1 MAAVDA
7 VATAGAVVAVAVAAA
22 ADAAATAAAVTNEPC
37 GKAATATHLVVAAGL
52 IIEANSRI
60 RAEWIARSL
69 LLRHHRYTLNGLTSN
84 HSRPYDSTRTV
95 FTLYQNKCTER
106 KIDELKQF

>member
-1 MAAVDA
+1 MAAVADA
-7 VATAGAVVAVAVAAA
+7 VVTAE
-22 ADAAATAAAVTNEPC
+22 AVTNELC
-37 GKAATATHLVVAAGL
+37 GIAATATYLAVAAGL
-52 IIEANSRI
+52 AIEANSRI

-69 LLRHHRYTLNGLTSN
+69 LLRYHRYTLNGLTSN

-95 FTLYQNKCTER
+95 FTLHQNINKCTER